1 MGTGNMTDRKKRR
14 DRLLSAAL
22 TLLLLAS
29 LAYLGREAAYVA
41 GTNVE
46 AQEERER
53 RRGGIPRHAFPLEQK
68 HFAN

>member
-1 MGTGNMTDRKKRR
+1 MTDRKKRR

-29 LAYLGREAAYVA
+29 LAYLGREAAAYVA

-53 RRGGIPRHAFPLEQK
+53 RRVR
-68 HFAN
+68 